1 MKTLKDLMNYDG
13 YVNAK
18 ELRDRLRQEAI
29 NDIKELRD
37 TNEDYVYLP
46 NYKIGFYNQH
56 EKTAVIEYIKYK
68 NNITEE
74 DLK

>member
-1 MKTLKDLMNYDG
+1 MKTVKDLMDYDKD
-13 YVNAK
+13 K
-18 ELRDRLRQEAI
+18 ELRNRIRQEAI